1 MNDEFSRFHPLVNI
15 VFYICVL
22 GITMFQMQ
30 IGLIIISF
38 IVALIYYIFL
48 KKEWNLKFFCGV
60 IVVFL
65 TSAVINPL
73 FSHRGSTLL
82 FYLFTGNPVTL
93 ESIVYGFA
101 TAGIICA
108 MIMWFGSFNI
118 IITTDKIEP
127 IPIIDI
133 TIVFTQI
140 TSYPAY
146 SYPSITYFFRNPK
159 GKTTSYHRITR
170 TYPVVLLFICT

>member
-65 TSAVINPL
+65 TSAVINPIYGK
-73 FSHRGSTLL
+73 SGYIRV
-82 FYLFTGNPVTL
+82 N
-93 ESIVYGFA
+93 SIWV
-101 TAGIICA
+101 CN
-108 MIMWFGSFNI
+108 S
-118 IITTDKIEP
+118 
-127 IPIIDI
+127 
-133 TIVFTQI
+133 
-140 TSYPAY
+140 
-146 SYPSITYFFRNPK
+146 RNNMCND
-159 GKTTSYHRITR
+159 Y
-170 TYPVVLLFICT
+170 VVWEL